1 MIEFLQIDF
10 PALLAATLAGIVC
23 GLLGNL
29 LVLRRQS
36 LMGDAISHAVLP
48 GIVLSFLLTG
58 GLHATSVMVGATL
71 SATFAAL
78 LIEGIR
84 RLGAIEPGASMGVVF
99 TLMFAIGI
107 LLVSSGDSQNVH
119 LEPEHVLFGQL
130 ENVIWLDATGWQD
143 LLSLKA
149 LASLPAEVLL
159 LAGVLLATVVFLTA
173 FHKELKVTSFDPAFA
188 SALGIPAILF
198 HLLLMIMV
206 AVATIAAFT
215 AVGSILVIGLLVCP
229 AATARLLTDN
239 YRTQMLLSALLAAV
253 ASILG
258 YLLGSLLPLQLG
270 WTFSLSASGM
280 ITVVAGL
287 MFGCVALWRVRDQ
300 RIDSDALSLNRTD
313 LKSDA

>member
-287 MFGCVALWRVRDQ
+287 MFGLVALWRVRDQ

-313 LKSDA
+313 IKSDT